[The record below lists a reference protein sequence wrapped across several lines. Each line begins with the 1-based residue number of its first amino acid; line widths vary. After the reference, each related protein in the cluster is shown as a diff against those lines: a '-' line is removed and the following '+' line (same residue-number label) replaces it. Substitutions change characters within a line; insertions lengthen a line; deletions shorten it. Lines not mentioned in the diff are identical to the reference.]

1 MPLLWGWSLGWG
13 RNRMP
18 LLRTSGRCDIPACHP
33 VPSSPG
39 WAGMVFISWGCCE
52 LNCFEPWSAIMKVGG
67 CFDSWCSGSI
77 LVRQAWRHAFKFVP
91 NQSSGAQ
98 KKTGNISSY
107 LFANRLACISC
118 HSISLLRCLH
128 CNGWVKSYLKLQVV
142 CLAYLTRQRKG
153 LACKGWWKQ
162 VLMLPSLVWNM
173 RTPVFAA

>member
-77 LVRQAWRHAFKFVP
+77 LVRQAWRHAFKPVHY
-91 NQSSGAQ
+91 QSSG
-98 KKTGNISSY
+98 TSN
-107 LFANRLACISC
+107 
-118 HSISLLRCLH
+118 
-128 CNGWVKSYLKLQVV
+128 
-142 CLAYLTRQRKG
+142 
-153 LACKGWWKQ
+153 KQ
-162 VLMLPSLVWNM
+162 VMSRISRQTYLHQLSLHQPAQVPPLLPGGQKLPQAP
-173 RTPVFAA
+173 RGLLHPPH